1 MVALMRTNPTSEFDD
16 KNESSSSELS
26 STPEPDDLS
35 DEDAEIVL
43 LALSRECTYCGAKT
57 MPTLTGCDGCRPVRT
72 RELVESDGHLAEFLV
87 EHTNNKEL
95 LLVACFGESYCLKNC
110 NDFADYLELLGEEAD
125 SDDEEPYNVSMARI
139 SEIRKGAELNEEE
152 KTHYSNWDMKMGETT
167 YWNSYSIIEIET
179 EREQKQYFIGD
190 LDDMGKGFGMEAA
203 TGPFA
208 TIDDVISVIA
218 TKMDHWEYWQS
229 FNNNN
234 EPLGDQIAD
243 LLIARIPGGSK

>member
-16 KNESSSSELS
+16 KNESSSIEHT

-72 RELVESDGHLAEFLV
+72 RELVESDSDLAQFLAA
-87 EHTNNKEL
+87 HTNYSEL
-95 LLVACFGESYCLKNC
+95 LLVASFWESYCLKNC

-125 SDDEEPYNVSMARI
+125 PDDEEPYNVSMARI

-152 KTHYSNWDMKMGETT
+152 ETHYENWHMKICETT
-167 YWNSYSIIEIET
+167 YSNTHSIIEMET
-179 EREQKQYFIGD
+179 ELKQKQYFIGD
-190 LDDMGKGFGMEAA
+190 LVSIVKGYGMEAT

-208 TIDDVISVIA
+208 TIDDVISVMA
-218 TKMDHWEYWQS
+218 TKMDHWEYWQC
-229 FNNNN
+229 FNNYN
-234 EPLGDQIAD
+234 EPLGDQIAE
-243 LLIARIPGGSK
+243 LLLARIPGGSK